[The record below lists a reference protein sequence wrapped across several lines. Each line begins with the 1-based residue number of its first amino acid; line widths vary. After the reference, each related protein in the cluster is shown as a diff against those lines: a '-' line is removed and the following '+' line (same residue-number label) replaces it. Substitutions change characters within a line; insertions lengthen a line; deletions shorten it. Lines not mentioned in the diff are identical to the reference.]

1 MDYKVTLKRDYK
13 GTNCTL
19 GKLYFGEDFVE
30 TLELPWKDNAPKI
43 SCIPEGIYDVE
54 KTYSPA
60 FKKDLWLIKNVP
72 GRSGIRIHSANYV
85 SELLGCI
92 APGMERYDLN
102 KDGIIDMKSSKK
114 ALSLMEENIPDKFK
128 LEIKWIN
135 S

>member
-1 MDYKVTLKRDYK
+1 MIVTLKRDYK
-13 GTNCTL
+13 GTDCTL
-19 GKLYFGEDFVE
+19 GKLYFDEDFVE
-30 TLELPWKDNAPKI
+30 TLELPWKDNASKI
-43 SCIPEGIYDVE
+43 SCIPEGFYDVE

-102 KDGIIDMKSSKK
+102 NDGIIDIKSSRK
-114 ALSLMEENIPDKFK
+114 ALDLMEENIPNKFK
-128 LEIKWIN
+128 LEIKWVN